1 MDKSN
6 NTPEGLHSLLKR
18 QLDRIRKED
27 GTIDV
32 FDLIDIVNLSYTESD
47 RERRLSDNTMARMSE
62 ELTNTNKD
70 LMKQAQDLKRSE
82 ERYALAS
89 QAANDGLWEWDLN
102 TGEVYYSRRWK
113 EMLGLDPE
121 LEMSSIESWFE
132 RIHPD
137 DYDTVQKALDTYLD
151 KHYDRLDLEYRIRHE
166 SGDFIWVSA
175 RGLASYDHDDKL
187 LRIAGSQTDIT
198 ERKRQE
204 VALRYAAFHDVLT
217 GLSNR
222 ALLLDRLSN
231 VIDRIKREGEK
242 PAAVMFIDLD
252 RFKFV
257 NDTMGHDAGDQLLK
271 VVANILRSSVRP
283 GDTVSRMG
291 GDEFAL
297 LLNEVEAERSV
308 TAVAKRVLA
317 ALEQPHSIK
326 GRTVDISASIG
337 IFMIHNS
344 EISAEE
350 ILRNSD
356 LAMYHAK
363 TSGKGR
369 YEIFGTEQHRK
380 ILESLE
386 IETDLRLAIKENQLV
401 AFYQPIIEMDTGR
414 IHTFEALVRW
424 IHPEKGMIMPGDF
437 IPVAEKGG
445 LIFSMGEYVLHSVCQ
460 QLSLWNKEYGEEKCP
475 NVAINFSV
483 SQLLDDI
490 HFQVIRTT
498 LDRLGNLARKIEFEV
513 TESVIMTDPDLIIE
527 RLELLKKTGIHLSID
542 DFGTGY
548 SSLSYLHKFPFDILK
563 IDRSFVSKISND
575 ETSCKLIKTMIGLA
589 EDMNLQTIAEGVET
603 SQQFKMLREMGCT
616 LAQGYFFASPM
627 SGDDASKLLSDKHAY
642 DVKSFLEMADKPLPL
657 APGRGR

>member
-1 MDKSN
+1 MSKEYTDI
-6 NTPEGLHSLLKR
+6 EGLHSLLKR
-18 QLDRIRKED
+18 QMDRIRKED
-27 GTIDV
+27 GTIDML
-32 FDLIDIVNLSYTESD
+32 DLIKIVNLTYTEND

-70 LMKQAQDLKRSE
+70 LMRQTQDLKRSE

-89 QAANDGLWEWDLN
+89 QAANDGLWEWDLS

-113 EMLGLDPE
+113 EMVGLDPE
-121 LEMSSIESWFE
+121 IPLNSIESWFE
-132 RIHPD
+132 RIHD
-137 DYDTVQKALDTYLD
+137 EDYDAVQKAMDTYLD
-151 KHYDRLDLEYRIRHE
+151 KHDDRIDLEYRIRHE
-166 SGDFIWVSA
+166 DGYYIWASA
-175 RGLASYDHDDKL
+175 RGLASYNQEDTL

-198 ERKRQE
+198 ERKQQE
-204 VALRYAAFHDVLT
+204 EVLRHAAFHDVLT

-222 ALLLDRLSN
+222 ALLLDRLSH
-231 VIDRIKREGEK
+231 VIDRVKREGEK
-242 PAAVMFIDLD
+242 PAAVLFIDLD

-271 VVANILRSSVRP
+271 IVASILKSSVRP

-297 LLNEVEAERSV
+297 LLNEVEGEKSV
-308 TAVAKRVLA
+308 TAVARRVLT

-337 IFMIHNS
+337 IFMINNS
-344 EISAEE
+344 EINAEE

-386 IETDLRLAIKENQLV
+386 IETNLSLAIKENQLV
-401 AFYQPIIEMDTGR
+401 PFYQPIIEIDTGH

-445 LIFSMGEYVLHSVCQ
+445 LIFAMGEYMLHSSCQ
-460 QLSLWNKEYGEEKCP
+460 QLSLWNKAYGEDRCP
-475 NVAINFSV
+475 NIAINFSV
-483 SQLLDDI
+483 SQLLDDA
-490 HFQVIRTT
+490 HFQIICTT
-498 LDRLGNLARKIEFEV
+498 LSRMGNLAKKIEFEV
-513 TESVIMTDPDLIIE
+513 TESVIMTDPDLIVE
-527 RLELLKKTGIHLSID
+527 RLEQLKKTGIYLSID

-575 ETSCKLIKTMIGLA
+575 ATSLKLIKTMIGLA
-589 EDMNLQTIAEGVET
+589 EDMHLKTIAEGVET
-603 SQQFKMLREMGCT
+603 SQQFKMLREMGCP

-627 SGDDASKLLSDKHAY
+627 SGDDATKLLADRHTY
-642 DVKSFLEMADKPLPL
+642 DVKSFLEMANEPAAKLPQ
-657 APGRGR
+657 RR